1 MRLGLRDVTR
11 IDAMFV
17 CHLLTGWPGQ
27 AVHTLT
33 PDDVDVRAF
42 MFNIDIHVTL
52 LHLYEASFLDISSY

>member
-1 MRLGLRDVTR
+1 MRDVTR

-17 CHLLTGWPGQ
+17 CLNLLTGWPGL

-52 LHLYEASFLDISSY
+52 VHLYEASFLDNSSY